1 MNLVKINEDTLWHAT
16 FDSTIVVGDYV
27 QLTRKYSGVC
37 SGIWKVIELNRVF
50 IDITNA
56 QSYAKIDHSRRDR
69 QTFVLPTIGME
80 MVPKIK
86 IFRVMDEL
94 YESYTRKDRTTAT
107 LDEADKVTPKFIA
120 TVQKKYDAR
129 TKNLAS
135 LLSGTW

>member
-27 QLTRKYSGVC
+27 QLTRKYGGVC

-56 QSYAKIDHSRRDR
+56 QSYAKRLLTHDR